1 MRILKRSIIWIW
13 IILFGVMLLI
23 PEKKIRADTVQ
34 ETTNYLVLDRA
45 CKNQGSVT
53 IPYLDKSSSLFV
65 FSILRDGEWKQVYCA
80 DLGKSASSYTVMT
93 RDNSILNGISDD
105 KKQLLSY
112 VPAFGL
118 GSLDFPTEV
127 IKNPRGMSE
136 LQKTYGILMQGYIW
150 SVLKGVIS
158 LDADG
163 SLVGISSL
171 KSVLKKINQY
181 TYRQEEGSQ
190 FIEAFLSSIKAR
202 VNQTDE
208 YSKVEQLPN
217 LFFKTKKLA
226 DKNSY
231 EMQRK
236 EDGSLE
242 YVYTD
247 KKDIL
252 ADGQITVSHPLLSCK
267 REGKNYIFTV
277 AAEHVEEFRN
287 ICETSSDKPG
297 IYLTKTAKATE
308 LKTLEGWRVSNKD
321 KSHQNFIYL
330 EGRQTTKTVKSYLSF
345 DVSEEELIPITIH
358 KKDGSDKSISISG
371 AEFALQRYSDAQKK
385 YESIMNFDETQTGVY
400 SLNISKKILLD
411 DSDNSSLKFRIRET
425 QVPEG
430 YSGKSAFSQTV
441 TGTELAKG
449 GLSFTAYNYRR
460 KIKLAI
466 RKVDSYL
473 LDYKIAQFLSA
484 KAELSF
490 PYQDPSVYELSYQG
504 TDEAGEPVY
513 RSEYDQFVAKVLGEQ
528 YTDENGIFNQ
538 DAYTRELGRT
548 LILSYLARLSA
559 RFDVYE
565 YSKSLGGYKT
575 EPLVSIE
582 TKAGLGQEA
591 TTDFLTETEEN
602 EGKLMICETKY
613 PVGYESGIENVFYI
627 EMNDGNDQKTVTLSN
642 ESTGQF
648 VTNTI
653 SPKRIT
659 ICKKV
664 KPVSISSQDGEII
677 LEEISPKGAV
687 FAVYAEEDIG
697 QVGEKEYLYRK
708 NDLICT
714 VEIGEDGTGTTPY
727 LYPGKYKIVETKAP
741 KNCYLEK
748 TEQIVTVSNQ
758 DIVVERENRPITEEI
773 RIKKRD
779 GENEGYIKGAI
790 LGLYANQDF
799 VSGNTVLIKKD
810 TLLMQK
816 EITEDETVFS
826 NLPLGNYYIKE
837 LKALPGYECMT
848 GKLEFDKPSTPSEK
862 EKILLYGVFSN
873 FQKQGRKLTVRK
885 EIAVDE
891 IHWEHGNP
899 TFLFRVRGEDYRG
912 EEHVFE
918 KSIEFQRE
926 DVKGG
931 EKTLRKEII
940 FDNLI
945 PGIYQVEESTVARYR
960 LKEIKDIV
968 NGAMEGEKVEFDL
981 DKNEFGEV
989 TFVNEK
995 YEWQGFG
1002 HNDIVINT
1010 FQSSKPEQRESNLR
1024 GLAVTCSDFMRTEML
1039 DISKFKIYAQYVDG
1053 SIRQIDVAKCE
1064 IKPDK
1069 MNQIDG
1075 VFTNIF
1081 ISYEEDGVIVKT
1093 EIPVLYYEENLDLN
1107 LYETMSLSDGTVAVV
1122 GYNGEETELTIPAM
1136 IDGKIVSRLG
1146 KNYVSGK
1153 DIYVEEGRV
1162 DEETAQ
1168 KNIQYYR
1175 VSGLNYV
1182 TKLSFPN
1189 TVKTIGYA
1197 AFYEYQNLREVQLNQ
1212 VQIIK
1217 GRAFGKTGLRGEL
1230 LLPDDVI
1237 SVGNSAFRETE
1248 ITSLQLSSSLQSLG
1262 SSAFYQC
1269 KKLTGTL
1276 RIPVLLE
1283 TIQKDTFHGCDFQQ
1297 LIFDGELS
1305 VIETAAF
1312 RENPRLTSIEF
1323 INCAVNKIGGK
1334 AFDIDS
1340 AEQVDTRI
1348 RGGNNRIRA
1357 YEWKAGGRNP
1367 IFES

>member
-1 MRILKRSIIWIW
+1 
-13 IILFGVMLLI
+13 MLLV
-23 PEKKIRADTVQ
+23 PDKKIRADTVQ
-34 ETTNYLVLDRA
+34 ATSNYLVLDRA

-93 RDNSILNGISDD
+93 RDNSILSGISDD

-118 GSLDFPTEV
+118 GSVEFSTSV
-127 IKNPRGMSE
+127 IQNPRGMSE

-158 LDADG
+158 LDTDG

-181 TYRQEEGSQ
+181 TYRQEDGSQ
-190 FIEAFLSSIKAR
+190 FIEKFLSSIQAR
-202 VNQTDE
+202 VNQTDQ

-217 LFFKTKKLA
+217 LFSKTKKLA

-242 YVYTD
+242 YIYTD
-247 KKDIL
+247 KKNIL
-252 ADGQITVSHPLLSCK
+252 TDGEINVNHPFLSCQK
-267 REGKNYIFTV
+267 DGKNYIFTV
-277 AAEHVEEFRN
+277 AAEHVEEFVN
-287 ICETSSDKPG
+287 ACETASDKPG
-297 IYLTKTAKATE
+297 VCLTKTAKATE

-330 EGRQTTKTVKSYLSF
+330 EGKETTKKVKSYLSF
-345 DVSEEELIPITIH
+345 DVSEEELIPLTIY
-358 KKDGSDKSISISG
+358 KRDGSDKSISISG
-371 AEFALQRYSDAQKK
+371 AEFVLQCYSDAHGK
-385 YESIMNFDETQTGVY
+385 YETIMNFDETQTGVY
-400 SLNISKKILLD
+400 SLNISRKILLD
-411 DSDNSSLKFRIRET
+411 DSDNSKLKFRIRET
-425 QVPEG
+425 RVPEG
-430 YSGKSAFSQTV
+430 YSGKSAFSQTMA
-441 TGTELAKG
+441 GTEIAKG
-449 GLSFTAYNYRR
+449 GLNFTAYNYRR

-504 TDEAGEPVY
+504 TDEAGETIY
-513 RSEYDQFVAKVLGEQ
+513 RSEYEMFVAKVLGEQ

-538 DAYTRELGRT
+538 SAYTRELGRT

-582 TKAGLGQEA
+582 TRAGLGQEV
-591 TTDFLTETEEN
+591 TTDFLMETEEN
-602 EGKLMICETKY
+602 EGKLMVCETKY
-613 PVGYESGIENVFYI
+613 PAGYESGIENIFYI
-627 EMNDGNDQKTVTLSN
+627 EMNDGNDQKTVMLSN

-653 SPKRIT
+653 SPNRI
-659 ICKKV
+659 IIRKKV
-664 KPVSISSQDGEII
+664 KPVSISSQDGEIV

-697 QVGEKEYLYRK
+697 QIGEREYLYRK

-714 VEIGEDGTGTTPY
+714 VEIGEDGTGMTPY
-727 LYPGKYKIVETKAP
+727 LYAGKYKIIEIKAP

-748 TEQIVTVSNQ
+748 EEKIVALSNK
-758 DIVVERENRPITEEI
+758 DITIEMENHPITEEI

-779 GENEGYIKGAI
+779 GERDGYVKGAI
-790 LGLYANQDF
+790 LGLYTDQDF
-799 VSGNTVLIKKD
+799 VKENTVIIKKD
-810 TLLMQK
+810 TLIMQK
-816 EITEDETVFS
+816 EIVEEETVFS
-826 NLPLGNYYIKE
+826 NLPLGKYYVRE
-837 LKALPGYECMT
+837 LKALSGYECVE
-848 GKLEFDKPSTPSEK
+848 GKLEFDKPSIPSEK
-862 EKILLYGVFSN
+862 ENIILYGIFSN

-885 EIAVDE
+885 EIAVEE

-899 TFLFRVRGEDYRG
+899 TFLFRIRGEDYRG
-912 EEHVFE
+912 EEHVLE
-918 KSIEFQRE
+918 KSIQFQRE
-926 DVKGG
+926 DIKGG
-931 EKTLRKEII
+931 EKTLKKEIV
-940 FDNLI
+940 FENLI
-945 PGIYQVEESTVARYR
+945 PGMYQVEENIVARYR
-960 LKEIKDIV
+960 LKEIKDVV
-968 NGAMEGEKVEFDL
+968 NGAIEGERAKFDL

-1002 HNDIVINT
+1002 HNDIVVNT
-1010 FQSSKPEQRESNLR
+1010 FQSSKPEQKENSLK
-1024 GLAVTCSDFMRTEML
+1024 GLAVTCSDFMSTEIL
-1039 DISKFKIYAQYVDG
+1039 DISKFKIYAQYADG
-1053 SIRQIDVAKCE
+1053 RLKPLDTAKCE

-1081 ISYEEDGVIVKT
+1081 ISYEEDRVTVKV
-1093 EIPVLYYEENLDLN
+1093 EIPVLYYEEKINLN
-1107 LYETMSLSDGTVAVV
+1107 LYETTKLSDGTVAIV
-1122 GYNGEETELTIPAM
+1122 GYSGEETQLEIPAM

-1146 KNYVSGK
+1146 KPYVSGK

-1175 VSGLNYV
+1175 VSGLDYV

-1197 AFYEYQNLREVQLNQ
+1197 AFYEYQNLREIQLNQ
-1212 VQIIK
+1212 VQIIR

-1230 LLPDDVI
+1230 ILPDDVI

-1248 ITSLQLSSSLQSLG
+1248 ITSLKLSSSLQSLG
-1262 SSAFYQC
+1262 SSVFYEC
-1269 KKLTGTL
+1269 KKLTGIL

-1283 TIQKDTFHGCDFQQ
+1283 TIKKDTFHACDFQQ

-1312 RENPRLTSIEF
+1312 SENARLVSIEF
-1323 INCAVNKIGGK
+1323 LNCGISKIGGK
-1334 AFDIDS
+1334 AFAVSNTERID
-1340 AEQVDTRI
+1340 TTI
-1348 RGGNNRIRA
+1348 HGGNDIVKA
-1357 YEWKAGGRNP
+1357 YGWKTGGRNP
-1367 IFES
+1367 IFE